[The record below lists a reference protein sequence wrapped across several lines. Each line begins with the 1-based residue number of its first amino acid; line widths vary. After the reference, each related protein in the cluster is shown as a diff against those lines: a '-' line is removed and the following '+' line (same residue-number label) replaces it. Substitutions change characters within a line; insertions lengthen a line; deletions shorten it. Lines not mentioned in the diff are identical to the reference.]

1 MNKQDEKLI
10 KTFLYEVENV
20 TETNIELFWILP
32 PLLYSKN
39 TFKKRKDVEN
49 FVVNVLDMKFSN
61 YVFKSRSIL
70 VGRVLKNIH
79 KMDLETSVKLRN
91 NLIHFFRENIYD
103 SDKNLVKPNSSDAFF
118 SDWAQIL
125 GKKE

>member
-10 KTFLYEVENV
+10 KTFLYEIENL

-32 PLLYSKN
+32 PLLYSKKTLKN
-39 TFKKRKDVEN
+39 RKDVEN
-49 FVVNVLDMKFSN
+49 FVVNVLDMKLSN

-70 VGRVLKNIH
+70 VGRVLRNIH

-91 NLIHFFRENIYD
+91 NLIYFFREKVDNTE
-103 SDKNLVKPNSSDAFF
+103 KNLEKSNSNDAFF

-125 GKKE
+125 EKKE